1 MDNSDRLKILA
12 VRGLFTPKEPKTEPS
27 KAPLKKPENM
37 KDEEILPQQGS
48 IFYRQQ
54 IPKILVW
61 ERWRAAQPPEAP
73 HAQARAQPSTTPPPM
88 FMLAPI

>member
-12 VRGLFTPKEPKTEPS
+12 VRGLFTPKEPKTGPS

-37 KDEEILPQQGS
+37 KDEEILPQQGT

-61 ERWRAAQPPEAP
+61 ERWRAAQPTVKRSLQHDKPND
-73 HAQARAQPSTTPPPM
+73 SCCCKTC
-88 FMLAPI
+88 